1 MDLDNQIQTLI
12 KEAPNHGVTSDAV
25 IAIAPALKAI
35 ANQLKH
41 SQYYIL
47 QSLDQNW
54 IMTSLSQRTQPE
66 VRKNIIYAFP
76 TLKDVEAGPHPVKD
90 PQVMALPIPVT
101 HILFRMLAMK
111 PIDSIIFFDVPGN
124 LNQGIEIRQEEV
136 KKLVQIHLKKAS
148 NVSQIPSNLA

>member
-1 MDLDNQIQTLI
+1 MDLNSQIQTLV
-12 KEAPNHGVTSDAV
+12 KEAPNDGVTSDAV

-35 ANQLKH
+35 ASQLKH
-41 SQYYIL
+41 PQYYIL
-47 QSLDQNW
+47 QTLDQSW
-54 IMTSLSQRTQPE
+54 VMTSLSQRTQPE

-90 PQVMALPIPVT
+90 PQIMALPIPVT
-101 HILFRMLAMK
+101 HILFQMLAMK
-111 PIDSIIFFDVPGN
+111 PIDSIIFFDIPGN

-148 NVSQIPSNLA
+148 NGSQIPSDLA